1 MTGKDLIIY
10 ILKNNLENMP
20 INKVIGSML
29 CTDAEYAASHG
40 MGVESVRVLYSLGK
54 LPGEQIN
61 NNIYIYM
68 EVNDEKI

>member
-10 ILKNNLENMP
+10 ILKNNLENTP
-20 INKVIGSML
+20 INRIIGSML

-54 LPGEQIN
+54 LPGEKIN
-61 NNIYIYM
+61 NKIYIYM